1 MPGGPSCILAIAG
14 PIVSGKDTAAEYCA
28 TRLGG
33 IRISSSSDQYR
44 VLEMF
49 GVSNTREHVQALSLF
64 LVNEYG
70 QDTICRSVRRQ
81 IADVEKPVITDS
93 VRRVGDI
100 ECLAS
105 DTPVHLVYLDA
116 SQDMRYAWFCKRG
129 KGSGDTTLSREEFNR
144 RDTAQTEMTLPDL
157 KARASVVVLN
167 NGTREEFDQKIEEA
181 LKVLGLAT

>member
-1 MPGGPSCILAIAG
+1 MAGVPPFILAVAG
-14 PIVSGKDTAAEYCA
+14 PIVSGKDTAANYCA
-28 TRLGG
+28 TRLDG

-49 GVSNTREHVQALSLF
+49 SVSNTREHAQTLALF

-70 QDTICRSVRRQ
+70 QDTICQSVRRR
-81 IADVEKPVITDS
+81 IEGVDKPVIIDS
-93 VRRVGDI
+93 VRRLGDI
-100 ECLAS
+100 DCLTGIA
-105 DTPVHLVYLDA
+105 PMHVLYLDA
-116 SQDMRYAWFCKRG
+116 SQDMRYTWFCKRG

-181 LKVLGLAT
+181 LRSLKLI